1 MSKRRILVI
10 QEPLLVMFV
19 GPIYFIEL
27 KRVFFHWRNSDSVD
41 GTEMLFQ
48 CLSTNAEQIRCVLK
62 IVFKF
67 MIT

>member
-1 MSKRRILVI
+1 
-10 QEPLLVMFV
+10 MFV

-27 KRVFFHWRNSDSVD
+27 KRVFFHWWNSDGVD